1 MARYITFRFD
11 DGFIVSVRNAATI
24 LHPSRASCFIVTG
37 LVSRKIQSNNE
48 DLFRGRDFG
57 TANEWRAIASLGHDI
72 QAHGV
77 SHADFANL
85 NSNQQRAE
93 ILDSL
98 AFIGTIHSGPYF
110 FGFPYNSIPDLEL
123 APLGLSAA
131 GFVTRSSGQDVITNS
146 LEGQIDW
153 FRLRSWSLRERHYV
167 KICEQIDRLPDQ
179 SWIIVAFHG
188 LDGEGHEPWTS
199 VAFSQFVDFSR
210 SCGFHIVTIR
220 EALETL
226 NFNNNLTPN

>member
-1 MARYITFRFD
+1 MARYITFKFD
-11 DGFIVSVRNAATI
+11 DGFIDSVRKAAAI
-24 LHPSRASCFIVTG
+24 LHPSHASCFIVTG
-37 LVSRKIQSNNE
+37 LVSRKIQANNE
-48 DLFRGRDFG
+48 VLFRGRNFG
-57 TANEWRAIASLGHDI
+57 TANEWRAIASLGHDV
-72 QAHGV
+72 QAHSV

-93 ILDSL
+93 ILDSI

-123 APLGLSAA
+123 ASLGLSAA
-131 GFVTRSSGQDVITNS
+131 GFVTRSSDQDVIINS
-146 LEGQIDW
+146 LEGQIDL

-179 SWIIVAFHG
+179 SWTILAFHG

-199 VAFSQFVDFSR
+199 FAFSQFVDFSR
-210 SCGFHIVTIR
+210 SCGVRIVTIR

-226 NFNNNLTPN
+226 HVNNNVAPN